1 MEITLN
7 KRHIAAAV
15 LIVIGALFFISGMR
29 GYYNVKTAYS
39 LEHLTMNELQK
50 GKYVKGTVTEYAGF
64 VPASLGQGSFRGVST
79 TFLGGGF
86 SDIDFYTIRIKDGR
100 YITLMVSN
108 TGTKKLLEGYDQGH
122 GDSVYIEGEITS
134 PVTGLNYNWLQTA
147 LGKSSREEVEELV
160 SAQYAIKETD
170 FSQKGMGMFYA
181 LGCMATAAILFFSDK
196 PDKTGTE
203 EKE

>member
-1 MEITLN
+1 
-7 KRHIAAAV
+7 
-15 LIVIGALFFISGMR
+15 
-29 GYYNVKTAYS
+29 
-39 LEHLTMNELQK
+39 MNELQK

>member
-7 KRHIAAAV
+7 RRHIAA
-15 LIVIGALFFISGMR
+15 ILFIITGLVFFADGMK
-29 GYYNVKTAYS
+29 GYYNVKTAIS
-39 LEHLTMNELQK
+39 LENLTTDNIQK
-50 GKYVKGTVTEYAGF
+50 GRYVKGIVTEYAGF
-64 VPASLGQGSFRGVST
+64 APASLGQGTFRGVSV

-100 YITLMVSN
+100 YITLMVSD
-108 TGTKKLLEGYDQGH
+108 TGTKNLLEEYDNGI
-122 GDSVYIEGEITS
+122 GNSVYIEGEITS
-134 PVTGLNYNWLQTA
+134 PATELNYNWLQTA

-170 FSQKGMGMFYA
+170 FSKKGMGMLYA
-181 LGCMATAAILFFSDK
+181 LGCIVTAAILFFSDR
-196 PDKTGTE
+196 PEKTGME